1 MEAKEEITQLVDELV
16 AKGGPTTGQIKA
28 NQDPVK
34 VARLIELGWKP
45 AEKKLKKILVPD
57 ETAKWVILDERL
69 KKIEE
74 TLADH
79 SEKIRICSIQR

>member
-1 MEAKEEITQLVDELV
+1 MEVKEEITQLVDELV

-45 AEKKLKKILVPD
+45 AEEKPTI
-57 ETAKWVILDERL
+57 ESRL

-74 TLADH
+74 TLLDH
-79 SEKIRICSIQR
+79 ENRIRICSIQR